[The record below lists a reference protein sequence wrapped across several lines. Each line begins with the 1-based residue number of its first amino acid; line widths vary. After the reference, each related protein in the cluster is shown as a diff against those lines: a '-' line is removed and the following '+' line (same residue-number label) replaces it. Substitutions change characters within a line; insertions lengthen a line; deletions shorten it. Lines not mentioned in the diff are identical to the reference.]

1 MAALMDLVAGDER
14 EILLAIT
21 VEDWA
26 GLDDSTRFDAHLSL
40 GGGLDPTWLDLF
52 SEAVRN
58 VSSGD
63 GPSDFIDARRELDG
77 PGDAGDRVIERV
89 DPAWIGAIARLP
101 DHDVDAVA
109 GRWIDLVEEEIGF
122 LPREEKPWIRQLAG
136 DIVGF
141 ARAADRSSDVLF
153 AWSL

>member
-1 MAALMDLVAGDER
+1 MGALMDLVAGSER
-14 EILLAIT
+14 EILLAIS

-26 GLDDSTRFDAHLSL
+26 GFDDRGRFDAHLAL

-52 SEAVRN
+52 SEAVR
-58 VSSGD
+58 VVTDGD
-63 GPSDFIDARRELDG
+63 EPADFIDSRRELDG
-77 PGDAGDRVIERV
+77 SADEIDRVVERV

-109 GRWIDLVEEEIGF
+109 GRWIDLVEEELGF
-122 LPREEKPWIRQLAG
+122 LPREEKPWIRKLAG
-136 DIVGF
+136 DIVAF
-141 ARAADRSSDVLF
+141 ARAADRSADVLF

>member
-1 MAALMDLVAGDER
+1 MGALMDLVAGNER
-14 EILLAIT
+14 EILLAIS

-26 GLDDSTRFDAHLSL
+26 GFDDASRFDAHLAL

-52 SEAVRN
+52 SEAVRTVTN
-58 VSSGD
+58 DD
-63 GPSDFIDARRELDG
+63 GPADFIDSRRELDG

-89 DPAWIGAIARLP
+89 DPVWIGAIARLP

-109 GRWIDLVEEEIGF
+109 GRWIDLVEEELGM
-122 LPREEKPWIRQLAG
+122 LPREEKPWIRKLAG
-136 DIVGF
+136 DIVAF
-141 ARAADRSSDVLF
+141 ARAADRSPDVLF

>member
-1 MAALMDLVAGDER
+1 MGSLMDLVAGREK
-14 EILLAIT
+14 EILLAIS

-26 GLDDSTRFDAHLSL
+26 SFDDRSRFDAHLAL

-52 SEAVRN
+52 SEAVRS
-58 VSSGD
+58 VTGKD

-77 PGDAGDRVIERV
+77 SGDAGDRVIERV
-89 DPAWIGAIARLP
+89 DPAWLDAIARLS
-101 DHDVDAVA
+101 DHDVDAIA
-109 GRWIDLVEEEIGF
+109 GRWVDLVEEELGF

-136 DIVGF
+136 DIVAF
-141 ARAADRSSDVLF
+141 ARAADRSADVLF